1 MNALRGELSKLRSLP
16 STWTAVAVG
25 LAVPTAIAVL
35 NSSSLKN
42 AGRTSG
48 DVGYQE
54 LAFGV
59 VGAII
64 LGVVVASSEYVT
76 EGEDSAAGRQ
86 IMMSLTV
93 VPSRTRLLAAKIA
106 ALTIAT
112 TILAAIASTST
123 LLSVHVILGYGVEIP
138 RVLGIIVYW
147 VLTSMLA
154 FGITVLARNGI
165 IPLAVLILNTSVVS
179 VTFLLTKLTPLAA
192 YFPDLAGARMF
203 VGEMAVPVQL
213 SPVVGGLV
221 MAGWVVAVLLA
232 GLVIFA
238 RRDA

>member
-1 MNALRGELSKLRSLP
+1 MNAVRGELSKLRSLP
-16 STWTAVAVG
+16 STWAAVAVG
-25 LAVPTAIAVL
+25 LAAPTVIAIL
-35 NSSSLKN
+35 NSSSLRN
-42 AGRTSG
+42 TGRTST

-64 LGVVVASSEYVT
+64 LGVVLASSEYVT

-86 IMMSLTV
+86 IVASLTV
-93 VPSRTRLLAAKIA
+93 VPSRTRLLAAKIV

-112 TILAAIASTST
+112 TVLAIVASALT
-123 LLSVHVILGYGVEIP
+123 LLSVHVILGYDVAIP
-138 RVLGIIVYW
+138 RALGIIVYW

-165 IPLAVLILNTSVVS
+165 VPLAVLILNTSVVS

-203 VGEMAVPVQL
+203 VGKMAVPVQL

-221 MAGWVVAVLLA
+221 MTAWVVAVLLA
-232 GLVIFA
+232 AFVTFS